1 MKGIGSMKRL
11 VMAMSALLVSVTMSF
26 AQESSLHKEQFVVN
40 VGQLVSY
47 LELRPSQINEVAM
60 INDYFREKQ
69 SEGLRGS
76 HKMRDKR
83 MRQAVFGNLKLMKKA
98 LSTDQ
103 YRKYVALINVTNNNN
118 RMMSGLSFPDV
129 YLADKYVKDRCKVS
143 SYCIKSIL

>member
-26 AQESSLHKEQFVVN
+26 AQESSLHKEPFVVN
-40 VGQLVSY
+40 VGSY

-129 YLADKYVKDRCKVS
+129 YLADK
-143 SYCIKSIL
+143 

>member
-1 MKGIGSMKRL
+1 MKRL

-26 AQESSLHKEQFVVN
+26 AQESSLHKEPFVVN

-47 LELRPSQINEVAM
+47 LELRPSQINEVGM

-103 YRKYVALINVTNNNN
+103 YRKYVALINVTNTV
-118 RMMSGLSFPDV
+118 SDV
-129 YLADKYVKDRCKVS
+129 FSDDSSIKLRLPVTSHFSRSSSVKNE
-143 SYCIKSIL
+143 L

>member
-26 AQESSLHKEQFVVN
+26 AQESSLHKEPFVVN
-40 VGQLVSY
+40 VAQLVSY
-47 LELRPSQINEVAM
+47 LELRPSQINEVGM

-129 YLADKYVKDRCKVS
+129 YLADK
-143 SYCIKSIL
+143 

>member
-26 AQESSLHKEQFVVN
+26 AQESSLHKEPFVVN

-47 LELRPSQINEVAM
+47 LELRPSQINEVGM

-83 MRQAVFGNLKLMKKA
+83 MRQAVFGNLKS

-118 RMMSGLSFPDV
+118 RMTSGLSFPDV
-129 YLADKYVKDRCKVS
+129 YLADK
-143 SYCIKSIL
+143 

>member
-26 AQESSLHKEQFVVN
+26 AQESSLRKEPFVVN

-118 RMMSGLSFPDV
+118 RMTSGLSFPDV
-129 YLADKYVKDRCKVS
+129 YLADK
-143 SYCIKSIL
+143 

>member
-26 AQESSLHKEQFVVN
+26 AQESSLHKEPFVVN

-83 MRQAVFGNLKLMKKA
+83 MRQLKVDEKGVKHR
-98 LSTDQ
+98 SISEIRGFDQ
-103 YRKYVALINVTNNNN
+103 RNEQ
-118 RMMSGLSFPDV
+118 
-129 YLADKYVKDRCKVS
+129 
-143 SYCIKSIL
+143 

>member
-26 AQESSLHKEQFVVN
+26 AQESSLHKEPFVVY
-40 VGQLVSY
+40 VGQVVSY
-47 LELRPSQINEVAM
+47 LELRPSQINEVGM

-129 YLADKYVKDRCKVS
+129 YLADK
-143 SYCIKSIL
+143 

>member
-1 MKGIGSMKRL
+1 MKGIGNMKRL

-26 AQESSLHKEQFVVN
+26 AQESNLHKEPFVVN

-47 LELRPSQINEVAM
+47 LELRPSQINEVGM

-118 RMMSGLSFPDV
+118 RMTSGLSFPDV
-129 YLADKYVKDRCKVS
+129 YLADK
-143 SYCIKSIL
+143 

>member
-26 AQESSLHKEQFVVN
+26 AQESSLHKETFVVN

-129 YLADKYVKDRCKVS
+129 YLADK
-143 SYCIKSIL
+143 

>member
-26 AQESSLHKEQFVVN
+26 AQESSLHKEPFVVN
-40 VGQLVSY
+40 VVQLVSY
-47 LELRPSQINEVAM
+47 LELRPSQINEVGM

-129 YLADKYVKDRCKVS
+129 YLADK
-143 SYCIKSIL
+143 

>member
-26 AQESSLHKEQFVVN
+26 AQESSLHKEPFVVN

-47 LELRPSQINEVAM
+47 LELRPSQINEVGM
-60 INDYFREKQ
+60 IKQ

-129 YLADKYVKDRCKVS
+129 YLADK
-143 SYCIKSIL
+143 

>member
-1 MKGIGSMKRL
+1 
-11 VMAMSALLVSVTMSF
+11 MSALLVSVTMSF
-26 AQESSLHKEQFVVN
+26 AQESSLHKEPFVVN

-47 LELRPSQINEVAM
+47 LELRPSQINEVGM

-69 SEGLRGS
+69 SEGLSGS

-118 RMMSGLSFPDV
+118 RMTSGLSFPDV
-129 YLADKYVKDRCKVS
+129 YLADK
-143 SYCIKSIL
+143 

>member
-1 MKGIGSMKRL
+1 MKGLGSMKRL

-26 AQESSLHKEQFVVN
+26 AQESSLHKEPFVVN

-47 LELRPSQINEVAM
+47 LELRPSQINEVGM

-83 MRQAVFGNLKLMKKA
+83 MRQAVFKVDEKGVKHR
-98 LSTDQ
+98 SISEIRGFDQ
-103 YRKYVALINVTNNNN
+103 RNEQ
-118 RMMSGLSFPDV
+118 
-129 YLADKYVKDRCKVS
+129 
-143 SYCIKSIL
+143 

>member
-26 AQESSLHKEQFVVN
+26 AQESSLHQEPFVVN

-47 LELRPSQINEVAM
+47 LELRPSQINEVGM

-118 RMMSGLSFPDV
+118 RMTSGLSFPDV
-129 YLADKYVKDRCKVS
+129 YLADK
-143 SYCIKSIL
+143 

>member
-26 AQESSLHKEQFVVN
+26 AQESSLHKEPFVVI

-47 LELRPSQINEVAM
+47 LELRPSQINEVGM

-103 YRKYVALINVTNNNN
+103 YRKYVALINVTNKNNL
-118 RMMSGLSFPDV
+118 MMSGLSFPDV
-129 YLADKYVKDRCKVS
+129 YLADK
-143 SYCIKSIL
+143 

>member
-26 AQESSLHKEQFVVN
+26 AQESSLHKEPFVVY

-118 RMMSGLSFPDV
+118 RMTSGLSFPDV
-129 YLADKYVKDRCKVS
+129 YLADK
-143 SYCIKSIL
+143 

>member
-11 VMAMSALLVSVTMSF
+11 VMAMSALLVSVIMSF
-26 AQESSLHKEQFVVN
+26 AQESSLHKEPFVVN

-118 RMMSGLSFPDV
+118 RMTSGLSFPDV
-129 YLADKYVKDRCKVS
+129 YLADK
-143 SYCIKSIL
+143 

>member
-26 AQESSLHKEQFVVN
+26 AQESSLHKESFVVN

-118 RMMSGLSFPDV
+118 RMTSGLSFPDV
-129 YLADKYVKDRCKVS
+129 YLADK
-143 SYCIKSIL
+143 

>member
-26 AQESSLHKEQFVVN
+26 AQESSLHKEPFVVN
-40 VGQLVSY
+40 VDQLVSY

-118 RMMSGLSFPDV
+118 RMTSGLSFPDV
-129 YLADKYVKDRCKVS
+129 YLADK
-143 SYCIKSIL
+143 

>member
-26 AQESSLHKEQFVVN
+26 AQESSLHKEPFVVN

-60 INDYFREKQ
+60 INDYFREK
-69 SEGLRGS
+69 
-76 HKMRDKR
+76 
-83 MRQAVFGNLKLMKKA
+83 QAVFGNLKLMKKA

-118 RMMSGLSFPDV
+118 RMTSGLSFPDV
-129 YLADKYVKDRCKVS
+129 YLADK
-143 SYCIKSIL
+143 

>member
-26 AQESSLHKEQFVVN
+26 AQESSLHKEPFVVN
-40 VGQLVSY
+40 VGQLVGY

-69 SEGLRGS
+69 SESLRGS

-118 RMMSGLSFPDV
+118 RMTSGLSFPDV
-129 YLADKYVKDRCKVS
+129 YLADK
-143 SYCIKSIL
+143 

>member
-26 AQESSLHKEQFVVN
+26 AQESSLHKEPFVVN
-40 VGQLVSY
+40 VGQLVRY

-69 SEGLRGS
+69 SESLRGS
-76 HKMRDKR
+76 DRMRDKR

-118 RMMSGLSFPDV
+118 RMTSGLFFPDV
-129 YLADKYVKDRCKVS
+129 YLADK
-143 SYCIKSIL
+143 

>member
-1 MKGIGSMKRL
+1 MKGIGSKKRL

-26 AQESSLHKEQFVVN
+26 AQESSLHKEPFVVN

-129 YLADKYVKDRCKVS
+129 YLADK
-143 SYCIKSIL
+143 

>member
-26 AQESSLHKEQFVVN
+26 AQESSLHKEPFVVY

-129 YLADKYVKDRCKVS
+129 YLADK
-143 SYCIKSIL
+143 

>member
-26 AQESSLHKEQFVVN
+26 AQESSLHKEPFVVN

-47 LELRPSQINEVAM
+47 QELRPSQINEVAM

-118 RMMSGLSFPDV
+118 RMTSGLSFPDV
-129 YLADKYVKDRCKVS
+129 YLADK
-143 SYCIKSIL
+143 

>member
-1 MKGIGSMKRL
+1 MRGIGSMKRL

-26 AQESSLHKEQFVVN
+26 AQESSLHKEPFVVN

-47 LELRPSQINEVAM
+47 LELRPSQINEVGM

-118 RMMSGLSFPDV
+118 RMTSGPSFPDV
-129 YLADKYVKDRCKVS
+129 YLADK
-143 SYCIKSIL
+143 

>member
-26 AQESSLHKEQFVVN
+26 AQESSLHKEPFVVN
-40 VGQLVSY
+40 VSQLVSY

-76 HKMRDKR
+76 HKIRDKR

-129 YLADKYVKDRCKVS
+129 YLADK
-143 SYCIKSIL
+143 

>member
-26 AQESSLHKEQFVVN
+26 AQESSLHKEPFVVN

-76 HKMRDKR
+76 KR

-118 RMMSGLSFPDV
+118 RMTSGLSFPDV
-129 YLADKYVKDRCKVS
+129 YLADK
-143 SYCIKSIL
+143 

>member
-1 MKGIGSMKRL
+1 MKRL

-26 AQESSLHKEQFVVN
+26 AQESSLHKELFVVN

-118 RMMSGLSFPDV
+118 RMTNGLSFPDV
-129 YLADKYVKDRCKVS
+129 YLADK
-143 SYCIKSIL
+143 